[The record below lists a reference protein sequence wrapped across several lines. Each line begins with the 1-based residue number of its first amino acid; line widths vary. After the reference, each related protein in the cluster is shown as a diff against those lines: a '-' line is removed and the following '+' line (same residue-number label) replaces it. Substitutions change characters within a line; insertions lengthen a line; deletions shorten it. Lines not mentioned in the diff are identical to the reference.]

1 MSGEQRDLILLFF
14 PLDDEISGNGF
25 VPIHSRLPQALEQ
38 NLKVEHYWGEP
49 TQNIVEACDSRSDD
63 SLGQRRVVYHW

>member
-1 MSGEQRDLILLFF
+1 MSGEQRDLILPFF

-38 NLKVEHYWGEP
+38 NLKVECYWG
-49 TQNIVEACDSRSDD
+49 
-63 SLGQRRVVYHW
+63 